1 MSGLGKQKSLA
12 RRIDRELEVEGLLEL
27 TKQKE
32 QEVEFGCSCRP
43 IHCEPRL
50 PFGAL
55 ILRVPNPFCAIHG
68 EIRKT
73 FSEMSAGEFIEAL
86 KAGK

>member
-12 RRIDRELEVEGLLEL
+12 RRIERELEVEGWVERE
-27 TKQKE
+27 KAKAE
-32 QEVEFGCSCRP
+32 EVNFGCSCRP

-55 ILRVPNPFCAIHG
+55 VLRVPNPECLIHFP
-68 EIRKT
+68 RKT
-73 FSEMSAGEFIEAL
+73 FSDMTGAELLEAL
-86 KAGK
+86 RRPL